1 MKHVLLSIS
10 ALLCLAATAK
20 ADDAKF
26 AVNWGA
32 SVVSSV
38 VDIQYT
44 SAWGQY
50 NLAATTPSI
59 DVYSQWRLT
68 YSAAS
73 DVQVKLGYG
82 SYSEENY
89 SYDAEEY
96 KALTAPE
103 SGSETVTYDFKTD
116 SGDLASFTLQ
126 GTSATA
132 AATIDLLELYNTE
145 NSTWEE
151 ASWGGVSWG
160 CSAYYVAPSEVNIT
174 GSYGTL
180 ELLDASASA
189 IAVEASSTTELTI
202 TITFSEALTAGV
214 FIEADDD
221 SSNGLK
227 YVHASSGDT
236 KLTATIKGSDL
247 ETSVAHVYFKDGGTG
262 SQTIYIESIVLDY
275 GGTST
280 SVEALAADNQVV
292 EVKYF
297 NIAGAESSV
306 PFKGVN
312 IVKTTYSSGNVSVA
326 KLLK

>member
-59 DVYSQWRLT
+59 DAYSQWRLT

-82 SYSEENY
+82 YDSETQAY
-89 SYDAEEY
+89 TKEEY
-96 KALTAPE
+96 KSLDAPT
-103 SGSETVTYDFKTD
+103 GSESAVVTYDFLTD
-116 SGDLASFTLQ
+116 QGSLDSFTLQ
-126 GTSATA
+126 GKTSTA

-145 NSTWEE
+145 NSEWEE

-280 SVEALAADNQVV
+280 SIDALATDNQVV